1 MHAEKVGC
9 WERRFHQKDFYSST
23 LQDESMMQAL
33 EYKNPKNTKIIKGIT
48 LLIGK
53 HVTNKMTL

>member
-1 MHAEKVGC
+1 
-9 WERRFHQKDFYSST
+9 
-23 LQDESMMQAL
+23 MQAL
-33 EYKNPKNTKIIKGIT
+33 EHKNPKNTKIIKGIT